1 MCFKKKKNNHPPPP
15 PKTQLKLLRNKE
27 QLFQQKTR
35 NPKCRA
41 YDEFV
46 EVSKATEM
54 VSPLCLLGGMGVR
67 EGTGS
72 PGHLPEQTS

>member
-1 MCFKKKKNNHPPPP
+1 MCFKKSKNNPP
-15 PKTQLKLLRNKE
+15 PKTELKLLRNKK

-41 YDEFV
+41 YDELV
-46 EVSKATEM
+46 EVSKTSEM
-54 VSPLCLLGGMGVR
+54 VSPLYLLGGMGVR

-72 PGHLPEQTS
+72 PGHLPEQAS